1 MIVLLIFHRI
11 FEFWD
16 FNVHDKAFIDCSDH
30 WFIINID
37 VYSFTDKALLKG
49 MHLCFILCDK
59 IATKNYLTFYTIF
72 MHTWLKFYFFF
83 CLHYQTTESVA
94 NSFFYN
100 EVFKASRI
108 LVLSVILLFVI
119 ITFLKISFIEIV
131 SLGYLLFRNLLTAF
145 LLQQWLI

>member
-16 FNVHDKAFIDCSDH
+16 FNVHDKGLWKSAAMNATLMQWMPVNFEFNFHTFIDCSDH

-37 VYSFTDKALLKG
+37 VYSFTDNALLKG

-72 MHTWLKFYFFF
+72 RHTWLKFYFFF
-83 CLHYQTTESVA
+83 CLHYETTESVA
-94 NSFFYN
+94 NSFFIMKFSKHH
-100 EVFKASRI
+100 VFW
-108 LVLSVILLFVI
+108 F
-119 ITFLKISFIEIV
+119 
-131 SLGYLLFRNLLTAF
+131 
-145 LLQQWLI
+145 